1 MNSYIY
7 ILILYILLV
16 YFLNN
21 FVLKNNFLRSYTG
34 SNHQL
39 FVNKSVPLTGGIF
52 IILPVIYIFFSYDL
66 FLILFLTAIFIIGLL
81 SDLNF
86 INSPKKRFFL
96 QLFLIIFYIF
106 FTRLEVLPT
115 KIDFIDNNIE
125 QTILS
130 YALTIFCLMI
140 LINGSNFIDGLNGLF
155 LGYVTIILFIIL
167 KNNLFYVLGTSIEE
181 FFFIIGIFI
190 FILILNYLN
199 KLFVGDSGSY
209 AIGFLI
215 GFILIKIY
223 NLSFNLSPYFIILLL
238 WYPCFENLFCIIRK
252 LNVKKSPL
260 KPDNKHLHQFLFQFL
275 LKKFNLQKII
285 ANNLASMSI
294 NLFNIIIFYFASLD
308 ASHTFYQIKLIA
320 ICVVSY
326 MVAYKILKTKV
337 SY

>member
-1 MNSYIY
+1 MNSYIS
-7 ILILYILLV
+7 ILIFYILLV

-21 FVLKNNFLRSYTG
+21 FILKNNFLRSDTG

-39 FVNKSVPLTGGIF
+39 FANKSVPLTGGIF
-52 IILPVIYIFFSYDL
+52 IILPVIYIFFFYDF
-66 FLILFLTAIFIIGLL
+66 FLILFLTSIFIIGLL
-81 SDLNF
+81 SDLNL

-96 QLFLIIFYIF
+96 QLFLIILYIF

-125 QTILS
+125 QTIVS

-167 KNNLFYVLGTSIEE
+167 KNNLFYVLGISIEE

-190 FILILNYLN
+190 FILILNYFN

-238 WYPCFENLFCIIRK
+238 WYPCFENLFSIIRK

-285 ANNLASMSI
+285 ANSLASVLI
-294 NLFNIIIFYFASLD
+294 NLFNIIIFYVASLD
-308 ASHTFYQIKLIA
+308 VSHTVYQIKLIA
-320 ICVVSY
+320 FCVASY